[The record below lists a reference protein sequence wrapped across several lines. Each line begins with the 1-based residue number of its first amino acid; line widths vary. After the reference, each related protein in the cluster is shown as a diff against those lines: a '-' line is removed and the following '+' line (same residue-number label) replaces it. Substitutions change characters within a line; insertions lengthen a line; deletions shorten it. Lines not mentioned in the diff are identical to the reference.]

1 MSSTKTQ
8 ESKLPQW
15 QEDFIRE
22 QILPR
27 GIEIADTEYTPY
39 TGETIAGMTPTQQ
52 QALSGFGGLNMGG
65 QAYGQAAGVQQGLTG
80 FRPSSMGAE
89 GQVDVNQLATT
100 DLGAYMDPY
109 TQNVID
115 LGQQDIERQRQMASN
130 TLGAQAEA
138 AGAFG
143 GSRQA
148 VQEGVLAGEALRQ
161 AGALSA
167 QQRQQAFTQ
176 ALQSS
181 QFDIGNV
188 QQAREAAAA
197 RAQAANAANFQGQFQ
212 GAGIQSAA
220 ANALGSL
227 ADQRLQSQLSG
238 LGAQMSAGEQQRAL
252 EQAQLQSDYAMFQEQ
267 QGYPL
272 TQLNALL
279 AAGSGVPAGLGTT
292 TTRDPFGGL
301 TAVGNLLGG
310 WLLATA
316 ATGYTALQT
325 DWTIDMARLFT
336 QEDIDRMKAMNKDM
350 TGVEVGT
357 LMLPNELED
366 LGYGSAAE
374 DPAPEP
380 VTAPVVEAAP
390 VATSVTTPFAAQ
402 DTGGAATLQQL
413 LAPQAAPAT
422 PTDPYANLSK
432 TQRQMLAFSALSDA
446 GAALAGRQGGNFNA
460 MLGRFQRAGRHA
472 AQGYGCG
479 AAH

>member
-15 QEDFIRE
+15 QEDFIRNE
-22 QILPR
+22 ILPR

-65 QAYGQAAGVQQGLTG
+65 EAYEQAAGVQQGLTG

-89 GQVDVNQLATT
+89 GQVGVNQLATT

-176 ALQSS
+176 ALQSG

-227 ADQRLQSQLSG
+227 AGQQLQSQLAG

-267 QGYPL
+267 QAYPL
-272 TQLNALL
+272 SQLNAVL
-279 AAGSGVPAGLGTT
+279 AAGSGVPAGLGTV

-301 TAVGNLLGG
+301 SAVGSVLGG
-310 WLLATA
+310 
-316 ATGYTALQT
+316 
-325 DWTIDMARLFT
+325 I
-336 QEDIDRMKAMNKDM
+336 
-350 TGVEVGT
+350 
-357 LMLPNELED
+357 
-366 LGYGSAAE
+366 
-374 DPAPEP
+374 
-380 VTAPVVEAAP
+380 
-390 VATSVTTPFAAQ
+390 
-402 DTGGAATLQQL
+402 GG
-413 LAPQAAPAT
+413 
-422 PTDPYANLSK
+422 
-432 TQRQMLAFSALSDA
+432 M
-446 GAALAGRQGGNFNA
+446 GQGGF
-460 MLGRFQRAGRHA
+460 FQGGGFFPR
-472 AQGYGCG
+472 
-479 AAH
+479 